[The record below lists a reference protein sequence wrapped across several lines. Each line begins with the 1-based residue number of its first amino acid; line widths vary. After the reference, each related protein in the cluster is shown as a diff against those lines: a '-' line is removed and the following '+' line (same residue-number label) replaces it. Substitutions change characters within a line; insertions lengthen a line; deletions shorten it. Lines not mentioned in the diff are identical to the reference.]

1 MPEFAMTPRT
11 SLFGS
16 ALLASAA
23 ALGWA
28 VLPAPVAGPVFSHP
42 LDITNVYAPF
52 VPGATKSFE
61 GTDQGAST
69 AVTDEFTATTRN
81 FPLNGGTVS
90 ARLLIENE
98 YSDGELSEISH
109 NWFAQAD
116 DGGVYYFGETVD
128 VYEGGVVV
136 DHPGSWLVGGPGPGD
151 PPGTATATTPGLFM
165 PADPQVGE
173 QWKPEDLFPIVDETV
188 TLLRRGVT
196 VNVAAGEFE
205 GCLLVKETSQLPGNK
220 PEKKWYAPG
229 VGVVKV
235 KAQTEFLELVATTIQ
250 LPPDDP

>member
-1 MPEFAMTPRT
+1 MMPRT
-11 SLFGS
+11 SLLVS

-28 VLPAPVAGPVFSHP
+28 VRPAPLAGPVFSHP
-42 LDITNVYAPF
+42 LEITNSFAPF
-52 VPGATKSFE
+52 PVGETKSFE

-69 AVTDEFTATTRN
+69 AVTDVFTNQTRD
-81 FPLNGGTVS
+81 FLLNGSHVT
-90 ARLLIENE
+90 ARLLTENE
-98 YSDGELSEISH
+98 YSDGELSEISR

-128 VYEGGVVV
+128 IYEGGVVV
-136 DHPGSWLVGGPGPGD
+136 DHSGSWLVGGPGPGD

-188 TLLRRGVT
+188 TLLRPGVT

-235 KAQTEFLELVATTIQ
+235 KAQSEFLELVATTIE